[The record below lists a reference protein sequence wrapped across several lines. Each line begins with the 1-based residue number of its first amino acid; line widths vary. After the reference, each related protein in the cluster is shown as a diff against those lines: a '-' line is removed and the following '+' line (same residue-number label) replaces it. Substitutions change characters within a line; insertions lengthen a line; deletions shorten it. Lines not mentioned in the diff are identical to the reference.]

1 MYTHS
6 HRHPLIILVFLVSLH
21 FNSSTSY
28 AVPSDISGRD
38 KGPFGVLKS
47 DEMVLEVSK
56 EDYEK
61 CNTKNPIKKMDY
73 GNSMFQFGQSGT
85 IYIISGNQESC
96 EKGQK
101 FIIVVPPMRNNPP
114 YHPPKANQETPAP
127 SVGTPGTTPSSS
139 KGSLATQS
147 SPPST
152 KGSLTITPYRHAPK
166 AVSPKGF
173 VGSTSPI
180 SYSPS
185 RVPPKRFT
193 PTFPQV
199 VIPPPKSSI
208 SSSPNTLSSSHA
220 PVKAPTPVAHLQPP
234 SHTATTSI
242 SPSIVSKIPSSLS
255 PTTPHAPL
263 SSNMS
268 PLMSPQGSRI
278 IPSSTPTP
286 LTAPSSNKSPVTSPQ
301 GPSNIAPIPSGSAIG
316 MATTPT
322 TLILASVLALS
333 ISVAL
338 QELFTIYH

>member
-1 MYTHS
+1 MDS

-21 FNSSTSY
+21 FYSSTSY
-28 AVPSDISGRD
+28 AVSPDIIGRD
-38 KGPFGVLKS
+38 KGWVLSPSGVLKS

-73 GNSMFQFGQSGT
+73 GNSMFQFGRSAT

-101 FIIVVPPMRNNPP
+101 FIIAVPPMRNNPP

-173 VGSTSPI
+173 VGSTPI

-193 PTFPQV
+193 PTSPQV
-199 VIPPPKSSI
+199 VIPPKSSV
-208 SSSPNTLSSSHA
+208 SSSANTLSSSHT
-220 PVKAPTPVAHLQPP
+220 PLKAPTPVAHLQPP

-242 SPSIVSKIPSSLS
+242 SPSIASKIPSSLS

-268 PLMSPQGSRI
+268 PLMSPQGTRI
-278 IPSSTPTP
+278 IPSSSPTP

-301 GPSNIAPIPSGSAIG
+301 GPSNIAPIPSGSPPKSNSAIG

-322 TLILASVLALS
+322 TLILAPVLALS
-333 ISVAL
+333 VSVAL
-338 QELFTIYH
+338 Q